1 MNHQHVF
8 IKAIMAGLFIGIAGL
23 IYLSVDNKVLGAL
36 LFSFGLLMVVSKGYY
51 LYTGK
56 VGYAVPYEKGYFIVL
71 LKTLAGNIVGIV
83 TVGLLFRFSG
93 MDTVIEQANTILTS
107 KLSNLWYETLILSI
121 FCGMMMYVGV
131 EGYRKME
138 IPLMKILIVIFAVV
152 IFILAKFE
160 HSIANMLYLAISTT
174 FSAKGIFYVLLW
186 IIGNAMGGI
195 ILNIAETKLSSKPAH

>member
-8 IKAIMAGLFIGIAGL
+8 IKAIMAGVFIGIAGL
-23 IYLSVDNKVLGAL
+23 IYLSVDNKVLGAI
-36 LFSFGLLMVVSKGYY
+36 LFSFGLLMVVTKGYY

-56 VGYAVPYEKGYFIVL
+56 VGYAVPYEKGYFVIL
-71 LKTLAGNIVGIV
+71 LKTLLGNMLGIV
-83 TVGLLFRFSG
+83 TVGVLFRFSG
-93 MDTVIEQANTILTS
+93 MDTVIEQANTILAG
-107 KLSNLWYETLILSI
+107 KLSYLWYETLILSI

-174 FSAKGIFYVLLW
+174 FSAKGILYVSIW
-186 IIGNAMGGI
+186 IIGNAIGGI
-195 ILNIAETKLSSKPAH
+195 VLNIAETKLSPQVKH